1 MRRLLIIDDDELLRN
16 SLGMMLGARGFSC
29 TPAPNAL
36 DGIEQAEA
44 GQFDIALV
52 DINMP
57 GLDGFEVIK
66 ALARIEPRVCVVAM
80 SGRQFDGD
88 LDYAVIATGLG
99 ADAFLPK
106 PFRPQQLL
114 EALERPPAA
123 VYLDGVTPG

>member
-16 SLGMMLGARGFSC
+16 SLGMMLGARGFLC
-29 TPAPNAL
+29 TPVPNAL

-44 GQFDIALV
+44 GQFDVALV

-66 ALARIEPRVCVVAM
+66 ALARVTPRMSVIAM

-88 LDYAVIATGLG
+88 LDYAVVATGLG
-99 ADAFLPK
+99 ADAFLAK

-114 EALERPPAA
+114 EVLEGRPAA
-123 VYLDGVTPG
+123 VHAVGV

>member
-1 MRRLLIIDDDELLRN
+1 MRRLLIIDDDDLLRN
-16 SLGMMLGARGFSC
+16 SLGVMLGARGFLC
-29 TPAPNAL
+29 TLAPNAL
-36 DGIEQAEA
+36 VAIEQAEA
-44 GQFDIALV
+44 GQFDVALV

-57 GLDGFEVIK
+57 GLNGFEVIK
-66 ALARIEPRVCVVAM
+66 ALTRIEPRISVVGM

-114 EALERPPAA
+114 QALEARPAA
-123 VYLDGVTPG
+123 VHADGA

>member
-16 SLGMMLGARGFSC
+16 SLGMMLGARGFLC

-44 GQFDIALV
+44 GQFDVALV

-66 ALARIEPRVCVVAM
+66 ALARIKPRMSVVAL
-80 SGRQFDGD
+80 SASANLPRQRSR
-88 LDYAVIATGLG
+88 LTTSLSTWARS
-99 ADAFLPK
+99 K
-106 PFRPQQLL
+106 
-114 EALERPPAA
+114 
-123 VYLDGVTPG
+123 

>member
-1 MRRLLIIDDDELLRN
+1 MRDLLIIDDDELLRN
-16 SLGMMLGARGFSC
+16 TLGVMLRARGFSC
-29 TPAPNAL
+29 TLAPDAL
-36 DGIEQAEA
+36 EGIEQAEA
-44 GQFDIALV
+44 GQFDVALV

-66 ALARIEPRVCVVAM
+66 ALVRIEPRIRVVAM

-88 LDYAVIATGLG
+88 IDYAVIATGLG

-114 EALERPPAA
+114 EASERRPAA
-123 VYLDGVTPG
+123 VHADGG

>member
-1 MRRLLIIDDDELLRN
+1 MMRRLLIIDDDELLRN
-16 SLGMMLGARGFSC
+16 SLGVMLGARGFLC
-29 TPAPNAL
+29 TPAPSAL

-44 GQFDIALV
+44 GQFDVALV

-57 GLDGFEVIK
+57 GLNGFEVIK
-66 ALARIEPRVCVVAM
+66 ALVRIEPRMSVVAM

-99 ADAFLPK
+99 AHAFLPK

-114 EALERPPAA
+114 EVLEARPAA
-123 VYLDGVTPG
+123 AHADGV

>member
-16 SLGMMLGARGFSC
+16 SLAMMLGARGFSC
-29 TPAPNAL
+29 VLAPDAL
-36 DGIEQAEA
+36 DGMEQAEA
-44 GQFDIALV
+44 GQFEAALV

-66 ALARIEPRVCVVAM
+66 ALVRIEPRMLVVAM
-80 SGRQFDGD
+80 SGRQFNGD
-88 LDYAVIATGLG
+88 IDYAVISTGLG

-114 EALERPPAA
+114 DVLNARPATVHAA
-123 VYLDGVTPG
+123 SA

>member
-16 SLGMMLGARGFSC
+16 SLGVMLGARGFSC
-29 TPAPNAL
+29 TLAPDAL
-36 DGIEQAEA
+36 EGIEQAEA
-44 GQFDIALV
+44 GQFDVALV

-66 ALARIEPRVCVVAM
+66 ALARIEPRMRVVAM

-88 LDYAVIATGLG
+88 LDYAVVATGLG

-114 EALERPPAA
+114 EVLAARAAA
-123 VYLDGVTPG
+123 VQVTST

>member
-16 SLGMMLGARGFSC
+16 SLGMMLGARGFLC

-44 GQFDIALV
+44 GQFDVALV

-66 ALARIEPRVCVVAM
+66 ALARVTPRMSVIAM

-88 LDYAVIATGLG
+88 LDYAVVATGLG
-99 ADAFLPK
+99 ADAFLAK

-114 EALERPPAA
+114 EVLEGRPAA
-123 VYLDGVTPG
+123 VHAVGV

>member
-1 MRRLLIIDDDELLRN
+1 MRRLLIIDDDKLLRN
-16 SLGMMLGARGFSC
+16 TLGMLLSARGFSC
-29 TPAPNAL
+29 TRAPDAL

-44 GQFDIALV
+44 GQFDVALV

-66 ALARIEPRVCVVAM
+66 ALARIEPRIRVVAM

-88 LDYAVIATGLG
+88 LDYAMIATGLG
-99 ADAFLPK
+99 ADAFLAK

-114 EALERPPAA
+114 EAMERRPAA
-123 VYLDGVTPG
+123 VQADSV

>member
-1 MRRLLIIDDDELLRN
+1 MRHLLIIDDDELLRN
-16 SLGMMLGARGFSC
+16 TLGVLLGARGFLC
-29 TPAPNAL
+29 ALAPNAL

-44 GQFDIALV
+44 GQFDVALV

-66 ALARIEPRVCVVAM
+66 ALVRIEPRMRVVAM

-88 LDYAVIATGLG
+88 IDYAVIATGLG

-106 PFRPQQLL
+106 PFRPQQLV
-114 EALERPPAA
+114 EALAARPAA
-123 VYLDGVTPG
+123 VPADGV

>member
-16 SLGMMLGARGFSC
+16 SLGLMLGARGFSC
-29 TPAPNAL
+29 TLAPDAL
-36 DGIEQAEA
+36 DAIEQAEA
-44 GQFDIALV
+44 GQFDVALV

-66 ALARIEPRVCVVAM
+66 ALARIEPRISVVAM

-106 PFRPQQLL
+106 PFRPKQLIETL
-114 EALERPPAA
+114 EARSAA
-123 VYLDGVTPG
+123 VRADGV

>member
-1 MRRLLIIDDDELLRN
+1 MRDLLIIDDDELLRN
-16 SLGMMLGARGFSC
+16 TLGVMLRARGFSC
-29 TPAPNAL
+29 TLAPDAL
-36 DGIEQAEA
+36 EGIEQAEA
-44 GQFDIALV
+44 GQFDVALV

-66 ALARIEPRVCVVAM
+66 ALVRIEPRIRVVAM

-88 LDYAVIATGLG
+88 IDYAVIATGLG

-114 EALERPPAA
+114 EALERRPAA
-123 VYLDGVTPG
+123 VHADGG

>member
-16 SLGMMLGARGFSC
+16 TLGLMLSARGFLC
-29 TPAPNAL
+29 TLAPNAL
-36 DGIEQAEA
+36 DAIEQAEA
-44 GQFDIALV
+44 GQFDAALV

-66 ALARIEPRVCVVAM
+66 ALARIKPRMSVVAM

-106 PFRPQQLL
+106 PFRPQQVLDAL
-114 EALERPPAA
+114 EARPAA
-123 VYLDGVTPG
+123 LHADGV

>member
-1 MRRLLIIDDDELLRN
+1 MRRLLIIDDDDLLRN
-16 SLGMMLGARGFSC
+16 SLSLMLGARGFLC

-44 GQFDIALV
+44 GQFNVALV

-57 GLDGFEVIK
+57 GLNGFEVIK
-66 ALARIEPRVCVVAM
+66 ALARIEPPMSVVAM

-99 ADAFLPK
+99 AYAFLPK
-106 PFRPQQLL
+106 PFRPQHLVQ
-114 EALERPPAA
+114 ALETRSAA
-123 VYLDGVTPG
+123 VPADGV

>member
-16 SLGMMLGARGFSC
+16 SLGMMLRARGFSC

-66 ALARIEPRVCVVAM
+66 ALARITPRMSVIAM

-88 LDYAVIATGLG
+88 LDYAVVATGLG
-99 ADAFLPK
+99 ADDFLAK

-114 EALERPPAA
+114 EVLEGRPAA
-123 VYLDGVTPG
+123 VHAVGV

>member
-1 MRRLLIIDDDELLRN
+1 MRRLLIIDDDDLLRN
-16 SLGMMLGARGFSC
+16 SLSLMLGARGFLC
-29 TPAPNAL
+29 TLAPNAL
-36 DGIEQAEA
+36 EAIEQAEA
-44 GQFDIALV
+44 GQFDAALV

-57 GLDGFEVIK
+57 GLNGFEVIK
-66 ALARIEPRVCVVAM
+66 ALTRIEPRISVVAM

-114 EALERPPAA
+114 QALAARPAA
-123 VYLDGVTPG
+123 VHADGS

>member
-16 SLGMMLGARGFSC
+16 TLGVMLGARGFSC
-29 TPAPNAL
+29 TLAPDAL
-36 DGIEQAEA
+36 QAIEQAEA
-44 GQFDIALV
+44 GQFDVALV

-66 ALARIEPRVCVVAM
+66 ALVRIEPRMRVVAM
-80 SGRQFDGD
+80 SGRQYDGD
-88 LDYAVIATGLG
+88 IDYAVIATGLG

-114 EALERPPAA
+114 QALEAHPAA
-123 VYLDGVTPG
+123 VHADGN